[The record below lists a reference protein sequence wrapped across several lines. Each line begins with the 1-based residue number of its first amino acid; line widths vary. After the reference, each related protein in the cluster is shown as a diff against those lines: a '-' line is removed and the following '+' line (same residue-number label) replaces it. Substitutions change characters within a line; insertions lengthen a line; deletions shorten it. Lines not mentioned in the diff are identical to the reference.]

1 MYASRTPLLAVA
13 AAIAA
18 AGILSATVLA
28 AESAAEI
35 PKDSY
40 YNDPLTATERS
51 GIAQEENV
59 SPSDGR
65 ASVPNASD
73 DGVIPDAAIDQG
85 SNAKLE
91 DAASAKSGPKR
102 GEDEADVVLD
112 DAKKNDKVTKRG
124 LGDCMKDW
132 DPQTQ
137 MSKEEWKESC
147 RTTLEYF
154 PDGR

>member
-1 MYASRTPLLAVA
+1 VA
-13 AAIAA
+13 APIAA

-28 AESAAEI
+28 AETAAEI

-40 YNDPLTATERS
+40 YNDPLTASERS

-59 SPSDGR
+59 SPGDGR

-73 DGVIPDAAIDQG
+73 DGVIPDAVIDQG
-85 SNAKLE
+85 DNAQLE
-91 DAASAKSGPKR
+91 DALPVKSEPKK

-124 LGDCMKDW
+124 LSDCMKDW

-137 MSKEEWKESC
+137 MSKAEWKESC
-147 RTTLEYF
+147 RTSLEYF
-154 PDGR
+154 PDGH

>member
-1 MYASRTPLLAVA
+1 MYASKTPLLAVA

-28 AESAAEI
+28 AETAAEI

-40 YNDPLTATERS
+40 YNDPLTASERS

-59 SPSDGR
+59 SPGDGR

-73 DGVIPDAAIDQG
+73 DGVIPDAVIDQG
-85 SNAKLE
+85 DNAKL
-91 DAASAKSGPKR
+91 DGALPVKSEPKK

-124 LGDCMKDW
+124 LSDCMKDW

-137 MSKEEWKESC
+137 MSKAEWKESC
-147 RTTLEYF
+147 RTSLEYF
-154 PDGR
+154 PDGH

>member
-1 MYASRTPLLAVA
+1 MYASKTPLLAVA
-13 AAIAA
+13 AIVA

-28 AESAAEI
+28 AETAAEI

-59 SPSDGR
+59 SPGDGR

-73 DGVIPDAAIDQG
+73 DGVIPDAVIDQG
-85 SNAKLE
+85 DNAKLQ
-91 DAASAKSGPKR
+91 DTAPVKSEPKK

-124 LGDCMKDW
+124 LSDCMKDW

-137 MSKEEWKESC
+137 MSKAEWKESC
-147 RTTLEYF
+147 RTSLEYF
-154 PDGR
+154 PDGH

>member
-1 MYASRTPLLAVA
+1 MYDSRTPLLAIA

-28 AESAAEI
+28 AETAAEI

-40 YNDPLTATERS
+40 YNDPLTASERS

-59 SPSDGR
+59 SPGDGR

-73 DGVIPDAAIDQG
+73 DGVIPDATIDQG
-85 SNAKLE
+85 DNAKLQ
-91 DAASAKSGPKR
+91 DTDPVKSEPKK

-124 LGDCMKDW
+124 LSDCMKDW

-137 MSKEEWKESC
+137 MSKAEWKESC
-147 RTTLEYF
+147 RTSLEYF
-154 PDGR
+154 PDGH